1 MQAMWGAL
9 HPRYALTEI
18 PTHLCS
24 RNRGIVTTFLYIF
37 IYSESQKFLAADETI
52 LILAYHFWVL

>member
-9 HPRYALTEI
+9 HPHYALTEI

-24 RNRGIVTTFLYIF
+24 RNRGIVTTFLNIF
-37 IYSESQKFLAADETI
+37 IHGESQKCLAADETI
-52 LILAYHFWVL
+52 LITAYHFWVL